1 MLSETLNT
9 HVILFTLPYPY
20 RRLISRPQQHN
31 ERKGLRRES
40 RKALSSAILSTDGT
54 LSTEVARMQPRIIE
68 RGAACFDR
76 QPHPISHLLE
86 RYQIS

>member
-1 MLSETLNT
+1 MVPETLNT

-20 RRLISRPQQHN
+20 RRLINPPQHN

-40 RKALSSAILSTDGT
+40 RKALPSAIPSTDGT

-68 RGAACFDR
+68 RGAARIDR